1 MKQILRSISA
11 VCAALIALTS
21 FGGCAKKLP
30 DVKLSVW
37 ASREYRDVIEDIAQ
51 NFSQTH
57 SDEANFIITIS
68 EEKEITCKETV
79 MSSPENAADLYIFA
93 DDQLDDLIGCGA
105 LLDISSEAEYI
116 DSYCGGA
123 DSGAAL
129 SAERDGKY
137 YAYPFVA
144 GNGYFLYYNS
154 DYFTEEDIGDL
165 DTILDI
171 CEKNGKHFAMDFGS
185 GWYIYSFFKGAG
197 LDVGLNP
204 DKTTNY
210 CDWNS
215 TTAPIKGID
224 VARAMLKIA
233 CHSGFASLDSDNFAE
248 RALNGDVIAGV
259 SGAWNA
265 EKLSEA
271 YGDGYA
277 AAKLPTY
284 TAAGQKL
291 QMASFAGYKLIGINA
306 YSENSEWAMK
316 LAEELTSEENQL
328 EFFKARGECP
338 ANIKAAEADIVKSS
352 PAVKALSEQSKYSY
366 TQLVDDKFWN
376 PTYIFGA
383 TIASKNADS
392 RDLQE
397 LLDTMVNE
405 ITAQAI
411 N

>member
-1 MKQILRSISA
+1 MKQTLKSISV
-11 VCAALIALTS
+11 VCAMLIALS
-21 FGGCAKKLP
+21 AFGGCAKKKP

-37 ASREYRDVIEDIAQ
+37 APREYRDIFENAAQ
-51 NFSQTH
+51 NFSQKY
-57 SDEANFIITIS
+57 SDEASFIITIS
-68 EEKEITCKETV
+68 EEREDTCRETV
-79 MSSPENAADLYIFA
+79 MSSPENAADLFVFA

-105 LLDISSEAEYI
+105 LHDISSESEYI
-116 DSYCGGA
+116 NEYCGGA

-154 DYFTEEDIGDL
+154 NYFSGSDVEDL
-165 DTILDI
+165 DTILGI

-197 LDVGLNP
+197 LNVGLNP
-204 DKTTNY
+204 DGATNY

-215 TTAPIKGID
+215 ADTPIKGLD
-224 VARAMLKIA
+224 VAQAMLDIA
-233 CHSGFASLDSDNFAE
+233 CSPGFANLDSDSLAE
-248 RALNGDVIAGV
+248 GAKSGDVIAGV

-265 EKLSEA
+265 DKLSEA
-271 YGDGYA
+271 YGNGYA
-277 AAKLPTY
+277 ATKLPTY

-306 YSENSEWAMK
+306 HSDNAEWAMK
-316 LAEELTSEENQL
+316 LADELTSEETQL

-338 ANIKAAEADIVKSS
+338 ANVKAAEADIVKSS
-352 PAVKALSEQSKYSY
+352 PVIKAFSEQSKYSY
-366 TQLVDDKFWN
+366 AQLVGSNFWD
-376 PTYIFGA
+376 PTYIFGT
-383 TIASKNADS
+383 TIAGKNADS

-397 LLDTMVNE
+397 LLDIMVND
-405 ITAQAI
+405 ITAE
-411 N
+411 

>member
-1 MKQILRSISA
+1 MKQILKSISA
-11 VCAALIALTS
+11 ACAALIAMTS
-21 FGGCAKKLP
+21 FSGCTKQLP
-30 DVKLSVW
+30 SIRISVW
-37 ASREYRDVIEDIAQ
+37 ASREYHDVFEDVVQ
-51 NFSQTH
+51 EFSEKY
-57 SDEANFIITIS
+57 SDKADFIITIS

-105 LLDISSEAEYI
+105 LCDISSEAEYI
-116 DSYCGGA
+116 NDYCGGA

-129 SAERDGKY
+129 SSERDGKY

-204 DKTTNY
+204 DGVTNH
-210 CDWNS
+210 CNWNS

-233 CHSGFASLDSDNFAE
+233 CHSGFANLDSDNLAE

-265 EKLSEA
+265 DKLSEA
-271 YGDGYA
+271 YGSGYS

-306 YSENSEWAMK
+306 HSENAEWAMK

-328 EFFKARGECP
+328 RIFNARGECP
-338 ANIKAAEADIVKSS
+338 ANIKAAEADAVKSS

-366 TQLVDDKFWN
+366 TQLVSDEFWN
-376 PTYIFGA
+376 PTYIFGT
-383 TIASKNADS
+383 TIASKNSDS

-397 LLDTMVNE
+397 LLDTMVND
-405 ITAQAI
+405 ITARVI

>member
-1 MKQILRSISA
+1 MKKILKCTSA
-11 VCAALIALTS
+11 VCAALIAMTS

-37 ASREYRDVIEDIAQ
+37 ASREYHDVLENVAQ
-51 NFSQTH
+51 DYAQKY
-57 SDEANFIITIS
+57 SDKANFIITIS
-68 EEKEITCKETV
+68 EEKEETCKDTV
-79 MSSPENAADLYIFA
+79 MASPENAADLFVFA

-105 LLDISSEAEYI
+105 LRDVSSEAEYI
-116 DSYCGGA
+116 DEYCGGA

-129 SAERDGKY
+129 SSERGGKY

-154 DYFTEEDIGDL
+154 NYFSEDDIGDL

-171 CEKNGKHFAMDFGS
+171 CEKNNKLFAMDFGS

-197 LDVGLNP
+197 LDVGLNS
-204 DKTTNY
+204 DGVTNH
-210 CDWNS
+210 CNWNS
-215 TTAPIKGID
+215 TETPITGLD
-224 VARAMLKIA
+224 VAQAMLKIA
-233 CHSGFASLDSDNFAE
+233 SSSGFASLDSDKLTEGA
-248 RALNGDVIAGV
+248 ANGEVIAGV

-265 EKLSEA
+265 EKLSAA
-271 YGDGYA
+271 YGDGYS

-284 TAAGQKL
+284 TVAGRKI

-328 EFFKARGECP
+328 RFFKFRGECP
-338 ANIKAAEADIVKSS
+338 ANVKAADTDIVKSS

-366 TQLVDDKFWN
+366 SQLVDDKFWD
-376 PTYIFGA
+376 PTYIFGT

-397 LLDTMVNE
+397 LLDTMVDG
-405 ITAQAI
+405 ITAKE
-411 N
+411 

>member
-1 MKQILRSISA
+1 M
-11 VCAALIALTS
+11 LIAMTS
-21 FGGCAKKLP
+21 LSGCKKELP
-30 DVKLSVW
+30 SVKLSVW
-37 ASREYRDVIEDIAQ
+37 ASREYHDVFENIVEEFTQ
-51 NFSQTH
+51 KY

-68 EEKEITCKETV
+68 EEKEMTCKETV
-79 MSSPENAADLYIFA
+79 MASPENAADLYVFA

-105 LLDISSEAEYI
+105 LRDISSEADYI
-116 DSYCGGA
+116 NDYCGGA

-129 SAERDGKY
+129 SSERSGKY
-137 YAYPFVA
+137 YAFPFVA

-154 DYFTEEDIGDL
+154 NYFTEEDIGDL

-171 CEKNGKHFAMDFGS
+171 CEKNEKHFAMDFGS

-197 LDVGLNP
+197 LDVGLNS
-204 DKTTNY
+204 DGVTNH
-210 CDWNS
+210 CNWNS

-224 VARAMLKIA
+224 VARAMLSIA
-233 CHSGFASLDSDNFAE
+233 SRSGFANLDSDSLTE
-248 RALNGDVIAGV
+248 KALSGDVIAGV

-265 EKLSEA
+265 DKLSEA
-271 YGDGYA
+271 FGDGYA

-284 TAAGQKL
+284 TAAGQKV

-306 YSENSEWAMK
+306 YSENTEWAVK

-352 PAVKALSEQSKYSY
+352 PVVKALSEQSKYSY
-366 TQLVDDKFWN
+366 TQLVSDKFWN

-383 TIASKNADS
+383 TIASRNPDS

-397 LLDTMVNE
+397 LLDTMVKD
-405 ITAQAI
+405 ITAQVT